1 MPRDHADTN
10 EESGSGMK
18 IVAVLLG
25 LGLAATGFLF
35 YKSKESA
42 AQQADTDA
50 KTIATLS
57 NQVSEVRT
65 RLAMETG
72 MNGISQSNIQFTLS
86 RRAGELLFTSNRLV
100 QTSLLLS
107 NAQHEVHVAQ
117 AQLPVNAATIARL
130 EAHRDQLLR
139 ELEVIPVLQREIADL
154 KRKSQ
159 DEQFAQAA
167 LQETVSRLRTENA
180 NLERQLD
187 DPAFLRLQASRAEDA
202 AQVRQRT
209 ANKQAVRATD
219 ARVRLELQP
228 DGSVRPA
235 PTGGTTSSK

>member
-1 MPRDHADTN
+1 MPRDNSDTN

-18 IVAVLLG
+18 VLAGFLAVALG
-25 LGLAATGFLF
+25 ATGFFF
-35 YKSKESA
+35 YKSKEA
-42 AQQADTDA
+42 TAQQTDADA

-72 MNGISQSNIQFTLS
+72 MNGISQSNIQYTLS
-86 RRAGELLFTSNRLV
+86 RRASELLFTSNRLV
-100 QTSLLLS
+100 QTALLLS
-107 NAQHEVHVAQ
+107 NAQHETHIAQ
-117 AQLPVNAATIARL
+117 AQLPASATTIARL

-139 ELEVIPVLQREIADL
+139 DLEVIPGLQREIADL

-159 DEQFAQAA
+159 DAQFAQAS
-167 LQETVSRLRTENA
+167 LQETLSRLRTENA
-180 NLERQLD
+180 NLERQLG

-209 ANKQAVRATD
+209 TSKQAVRATD
-219 ARVRLELQP
+219 TRVRLELQP